1 MCGNVAR
8 QQSWTGTSSGFLLTC
23 PQIAEPFKL
32 NQCSP
37 SSLQRWQCEW
47 NPVWE
52 ELRNGNDGDLWVFL
66 KEWHHGTISIQIS
79 KDIHLHSTP
88 LWDQRYPY
96 HQVQL
101 QKSKVL
107 GVGQVRWMFSFF
119 QVRVFQLASMG
130 HSFYHTLEKDA
141 STGSSSHL
149 KTMDQFRLTDACCY
163 LVKYTSKLNANIAYP
178 EVHCIKYAKVIIL
191 KTGCQETKGK
201 PGCPS
206 SIGTRSP
213 EQRRGNY
220 PFFSSNSITLLWLWL
235 K

>member
-1 MCGNVAR
+1 MLALIIWLRMWLLHACRHFNVLNKEFLNISVLSR
-8 QQSWTGTSSGFLLTC
+8 KGIGTIIDVWKCSAAAELDRHLKRISLTC

-52 ELRNGNDGDLWVFL
+52 ELRNGNDGDLRVFL

-101 QKSKVL
+101 QKLKS
-107 GVGQVRWMFSFF
+107 VGSGPGSVYSLF
-119 QVRVFQLASMG
+119 QVRLFQLASMG
-130 HSFYHTLEKDA
+130 HGFHDTLEKDA
-141 STGSSSHL
+141 STGSS
-149 KTMDQFRLTDACCY
+149 
-163 LVKYTSKLNANIAYP
+163 I
-178 EVHCIKYAKVIIL
+178 
-191 KTGCQETKGK
+191 
-201 PGCPS
+201 
-206 SIGTRSP
+206 
-213 EQRRGNY
+213 
-220 PFFSSNSITLLWLWL
+220 
-235 K
+235 